1 MLVRVLER
9 TQIKEI
15 TKPELAKIK
24 KKAMR
29 QGVWFKL
36 EPLKRLTI
44 DISLKILKV
53 IRSSFILNIVDE
65 ILDMLNPIRK
75 FLKEAWDI
83 GSQLVKIRVNQAI
96 MLGNKKAK
104 KWLKDKDYILAL
116 GISYLNT
123 PKIYRLRI

>member
-1 MLVRVLER
+1 MLARVLER